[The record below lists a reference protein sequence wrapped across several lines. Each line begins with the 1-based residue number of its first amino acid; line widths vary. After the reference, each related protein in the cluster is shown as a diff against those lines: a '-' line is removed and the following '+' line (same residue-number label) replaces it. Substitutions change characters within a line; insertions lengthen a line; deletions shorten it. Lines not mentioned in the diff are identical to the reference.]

1 MIYTYK
7 MQIKKKLLV
16 IIPARSGSKSLKNKN
31 IKILNGHPLISYS
44 VEAAKNINEKDKIIH
59 LSTDSKKYINICKKY
74 YSFTNDLR
82 PKNISK
88 NYSLDIEFL
97 NHTLNLYFK
106 KNILF
111 KYCIILRPTNP
122 LRKKSTL
129 NKSYIMF
136 KKSNFNSLK
145 TIFKTRKT
153 PFKMWFKDG
162 KTLKNV
168 FKNSKVEKFNLPR
181 QKLKIA
187 YDQTGT
193 IEILKINF
201 KKEVKKF
208 SGKKIMG
215 LEISKSEAV
224 DIDDIKDLKLS
235 IKIIKKNNFI
245 NPKRL

>member
-1 MIYTYK
+1 
-7 MQIKKKLLV
+7 MQIKKELLV
-16 IIPARSGSKSLKNKN
+16 IIPARSESKSLKNKN

-74 YSFTNDLR
+74 YSFTNHLR

-88 NYSLDIEFL
+88 DYSLDIEFL
-97 NHTLNLYFK
+97 NHALNLYFK

-129 NKSYIMF
+129 NKSYKIF

-162 KTLKNV
+162 KILKNI
-168 FKNSKVEKFNLPR
+168 FKKSKVEKFNLPR
-181 QKLKIA
+181 QKLKVA

-201 KKEVKKF
+201 KKKVKNF

-215 LEISKSEAV
+215 LEISESEAV
-224 DIDDIKDLKLS
+224 DIDNIKDLKLS

-245 NPKRL
+245 KPKRL